1 MSINAHILSTK
12 HDAQLYWTE
21 YYYQDR
27 LNETVHI
34 SNYNYQDRLNETI
47 HAKIQRLER
56 PSMSSIYQP
65 SQSLY
70 SRLSN
75 RFHQHLTKMCK
86 NGCAISFTHI
96 KPYHKQFQKQV
107 GWWNWLSIQ
116 SPLKILSR
124 FRESLV
130 NDFGDQDNVFEDEVE
145 KERVEDKEDNTDVED
160 FSLVD
165 NSDLLARPPKIWISK
180 TASMEHDLD
189 WSSIL

>member
-1 MSINAHILSTK
+1 M
-12 HDAQLYWTE
+12 
-21 YYYQDR
+21 
-27 LNETVHI
+27 
-34 SNYNYQDRLNETI
+34 
-47 HAKIQRLER
+47 
-56 PSMSSIYQP
+56 
-65 SQSLY
+65 
-70 SRLSN
+70 
-75 RFHQHLTKMCK
+75 
-86 NGCAISFTHI
+86 
-96 KPYHKQFQKQV
+96 